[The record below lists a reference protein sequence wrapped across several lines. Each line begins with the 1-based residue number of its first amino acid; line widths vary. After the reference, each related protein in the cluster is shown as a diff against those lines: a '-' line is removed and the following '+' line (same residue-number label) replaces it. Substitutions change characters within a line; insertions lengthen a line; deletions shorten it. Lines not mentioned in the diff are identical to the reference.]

1 MRLAFFGTPDFS
13 SIFLNTLVNSHHDV
27 SFVVSAPDKPAG
39 RGRKLQ
45 SPEVAVFAKEHNL
58 HLVQPND
65 IISKDFFD
73 SIRNLKPDACIIVS
87 YGKIIKKELLD
98 LPKHGFINVHPSLLP
113 KYRGSTPIESA
124 IMAGETI
131 SGVTIMKMN
140 ERVDA
145 GDVILQ
151 EEFDIDPDD
160 NYADVL
166 NKVTKVGPGLLLKT
180 LKMIEDR
187 TARYS
192 PQDESRAT
200 FTKKI
205 EKQDLLINWNQKA
218 ETIHNKV
225 RAVYPLRSCYTYLDG
240 TRIEITKTKLTD
252 QASTSPSGTIV
263 SVEKEDIVVAT
274 KDFNLRVLRLKPEN
288 KKEMT
293 AGSFTRGYI

>member
-1 MRLAFFGTPDFS
+1 MRLAFFGTPYFAT
-13 SIFLNTLVNSHHDV
+13 IFLNALVNSHHDV
-27 SFVVSAPDKPAG
+27 SFVVSTPDKPAG

-58 HLVQPND
+58 HLVQPDD

-73 SIRNLKPDACIIVS
+73 SIRNLEPDACIIVS

-145 GDVILQ
+145 GDIILQ
-151 EEFDIDPDD
+151 EEFDIGPDD

-293 AGSFTRGYI
+293 AGAFTRGYI